1 MQQLWT
7 LNVGGFG
14 KLEEA
19 QLRLAPF
26 MLVVGEHATEKNHL
40 MTLLWGIFSHERKLF
55 PKQLPTSQEYKT
67 CLDFLCEQPDFITK
81 ELEEALLAWVNSLL
95 ARKKTTLARK
105 FLSFEDAEIEHLS
118 ISDYV
123 REEPFNLNWKK
134 AVLKGKSLAEKPSDE
149 QYLVLQKICWGYI
162 FGGLKKKAAGIKPLY
177 LPATRSGL
185 MLSYPSLVSDVMQ
198 AWSGEQVKTRFS
210 LPVIDFLQNL
220 AITRQDKK
228 RKKHFRPVTKFL
240 QTNLLKGRTVKNKQA
255 GVNSYEY
262 LANNSEES
270 LPFHTVAAEINQ
282 LAPLL
287 ILLRARTNFNALIIE
302 EPEVHLSLEQQDLF
316 VQALVRLVNLGVPVW
331 CTTSSD
337 RVIEQVNSLIKQDFN
352 ATMEDILPL
361 NAVRVFECSSIDGEK
376 VKITQQLPSAEEF

>member
-7 LNVGGFG
+7 LNVGSFG

-40 MTLLWGIFSHERKLF
+40 MTLLWGIFSLERKLF
-55 PKQLPTSQEYKT
+55 PKKLPTSQEYQT
-67 CLDFLCEQPDFITK
+67 CLALLSEQPDFITP
-81 ELEEALLAWVNSLL
+81 ELEKALLAWVNSLL
-95 ARKKTTLARK
+95 ARKKTALVRK
-105 FLSFEDAEIEHLS
+105 FLSVETAEIEHLS
-118 ISDYV
+118 ISDYL
-123 REEPFNLNWKK
+123 REQPFNLNWKK
-134 AVLKGKSLAEKPSDE
+134 ATSKGNSLAEKSDDE
-149 QYLVLQKICWGYI
+149 QYQVIQQICWRYI
-162 FGGLKKKAAGIKPLY
+162 FGGLKKKAVGIKPLY
-177 LPATRSGL
+177 LPAARSGL
-185 MLSYPSLVSDVMQ
+185 MLSYPALVSDVMQ
-198 AWSGEQVKTRFS
+198 AWSGEQVKTHFS

-240 QTNLLKGRTVKNKQA
+240 QTNLLKGRIVKDKQA
-255 GVNSYEY
+255 GLNSYEY

-287 ILLRARTNFNALIIE
+287 ILLRARSNFNALIIE

-316 VQALVRLVNLGVPVW
+316 IQALVRLVNLGIPVW

-337 RVIEQVNSLIKQDFN
+337 RVIEQVNSLITQDFN
-352 ATMEDILPL
+352 ATLEDTLPL
-361 NAVRVFECSSIDGEK
+361 NSVRVFESSSQNGEK
-376 VKITQQLPSAEEF
+376 VKIIQELKP